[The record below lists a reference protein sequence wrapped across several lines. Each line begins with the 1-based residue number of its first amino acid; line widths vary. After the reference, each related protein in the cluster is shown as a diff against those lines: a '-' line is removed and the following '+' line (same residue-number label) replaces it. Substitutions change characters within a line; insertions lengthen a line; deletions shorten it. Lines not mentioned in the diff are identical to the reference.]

1 MKDVIINIKST
12 QVSDDNEDTIEF
24 VTDGRMFEKDGKS
37 LLSYDEGEML
47 GVPGVTTHVRIED
60 KKVVIQRSG
69 GLNSRLVVEKE
80 KRNLCCYETEHGG
93 IMLGVFG
100 EVIRNNIKDDGSLL
114 VRYTLDVNCEF
125 LSRNEIELKI
135 REA

>member
-37 LLSYDEGEML
+37 LLCYDEGEML

-69 GLNSRLVVEKE
+69 GLNSRLLVEKE
-80 KRNLCCYETEHGG
+80 KRNLFLPDSKFVAMHVKLIACYK
-93 IMLGVFG
+93 
-100 EVIRNNIKDDGSLL
+100 N
-114 VRYTLDVNCEF
+114 
-125 LSRNEIELKI
+125 
-135 REA
+135 